1 MRRPTLL
8 VVLVFMTTMVS
19 ACSMGSDDSPPAPA
33 LADRTFLSTEVHGM
47 ALVPGSRIRLAFDH
61 DEVSASGG
69 CNTMGGPYKIAGDR
83 FSAPELVTTDMG
95 CEAPLMQQDQ
105 WLANLLGNA
114 KIAQV
119 RDTLVLGNDQ
129 VTLTLGDREAADPD
143 RPIAGTMWVLDSIVD
158 GPTVSSVPAGVTA
171 SMQIVGG
178 QLQLN
183 AGCNIGGGA
192 VAVTADT
199 LTFGPLMLTKRAC
212 QPGPSSVE
220 EAVTKVLAGSVDY
233 TLEADRLTIVSGGS
247 NLVFRA
253 AP

>member
-1 MRRPTLL
+1 MATI
-8 VVLVFMTTMVS
+8 VA
-19 ACSMGSDDSPPAPA
+19 ACSSGSSDNPPAPT
-33 LADRTFLSTEVHGM
+33 LNDRTFLSTDASGV
-47 ALVPGSRIRLAFDH
+47 ALVPGSRIRLLFDQ
-61 DEVSASGG
+61 DEVSASGA

-83 FSAPELVTTDMG
+83 FSAPRLVTTDMG

-119 RDTLVLGNDQ
+119 GDTLVLGNEQ
-129 VTLTLGDREAADPD
+129 VTLTLQDREVADPD
-143 RPIAGTMWVLDSIVD
+143 RPIAGTMWLLDSIVD

-171 SMQIVGG
+171 SIQIVGD

-183 AGCNIGGGA
+183 AGCNIGSGT
-192 VAVTADT
+192 VAVTADM
-199 LTFGPLMLTKRAC
+199 LAFGPLMLTKRAC

-220 EAVTKVLAGSVDY
+220 EAVTKVLSGSVEY